1 MTDFLLRL
9 LQMSVAG
16 SLVAGLLLLWKRIL
30 RKEAV
35 HTVFYYMWLLV
46 LLRLCVPFGVT
57 LSLPVP
63 GGTAM

>member
-35 HTVFYYMWLLV
+35 HTDRKSVV
-46 LLRLCVPFGVT
+46 
-57 LSLPVP
+57 
-63 GGTAM
+63 